1 MISLM
6 IYGSPVA
13 PFQKVYIMKDNQI
26 TDTLGVE
33 FENLAEVV
41 VDLCKKYQVN
51 HIDLSGATLFM
62 QGVEKQITES
72 MIATNYELNDIRFRY
87 L

>member
-13 PFQKVYIMKDNQI
+13 PFQKVYIMKGNQI

-51 HIDLSGATLFM
+51 HIDLSGAKLFM